1 MVLAQRLAAGIQ
13 HEALAAAPGPYVLGA
28 TTPDIRVLT
37 RQDRVETH
45 FFDLHRHEHQDSVAA
60 FLETHA
66 GLADPASLAPDTIA
80 FVAGY
85 LTHLVMDEQ
94 YITQVYRRF
103 FARYEELG
111 GIIRANVMDRL
122 LQFDLEH
129 VYGDDPEVV
138 QRLVAALGFTVQT
151 IEAGFV
157 DHDTLDAWRRV
168 NLDIVQR
175 NMDWDRQRGMI
186 SRHLKLAGID
196 EGPELQRFLDSLP
209 ELRNETMGYVTNEA
223 VEGFIQRSTEAA
235 ARAVERYLR
244 CG

>member
-1 MVLAQRLAAGIQ
+1 
-13 HEALAAAPGPYVLGA
+13 
-28 TTPDIRVLT
+28 
-37 RQDRVETH
+37 
-45 FFDLHRHEHQDSVAA
+45 
-60 FLETHA
+60 
-66 GLADPASLAPDTIA
+66 
-80 FVAGY
+80 
-85 LTHLVMDEQ
+85 
-94 YITQVYRRF
+94 
-103 FARYEELG
+103 
-111 GIIRANVMDRL
+111 
-122 LQFDLEH
+122 
-129 VYGDDPEVV
+129 
-138 QRLVAALGFTVQT
+138 
-151 IEAGFV
+151 
-157 DHDTLDAWRRV
+157 V